1 MPLTPVYILIDNNN
15 NKNSKIIT
23 MTSEAGSGLGSRLE
37 GEPPPFLSTNAYS
50 EVDMQSNHQNQADM
64 GNTNSSKADMGGSRP
79 SKSSLA
85 DMEKMRKEIKQLQE
99 KRAAAMMNEVVELQS
114 ERDTA
119 LGRVKIL
126 KQTLEGK
133 SL

>member
-1 MPLTPVYILIDNNN
+1 MPLTPVYILTDNNN

-37 GEPPPFLSTNAYS
+37 GEPPPFLSTNAY
-50 EVDMQSNHQNQADM
+50 MQSNHQNQADM
-64 GNTNSSKADMGGSRP
+64 GNTNSSKADMRGSRP